1 MYQHICHILTSMS
14 RNNIMLCEMVK
25 KDKCFVVEGVH
36 CNYNRSTKRTVYFF
50 ENNRVF
56 NLLTFLLPMFSL

>member
-25 KDKCFVVEGVH
+25 KKTNV
-36 CNYNRSTKRTVYFF
+36 S
-50 ENNRVF
+50 
-56 NLLTFLLPMFSL
+56 LLRGFIATTTGQPRGPFTFLRIIGFLTC